1 MVNIV
6 AVAPERHAS
15 KSWRPLQL
23 YAFAAT
29 HGVVSLVGLE
39 VVRAALAMPMAFIEQ
54 SGRYS
59 LVAMM
64 SPIAG
69 RNLFVGPS
77 GQWLGGYI
85 PAGLRGYPFHLG
97 RVEGSDKA
105 VLCIDEDSGWI
116 VDSDTN
122 PDATKFFEKDGE
134 PSAALKAILDFLGQ
148 IEQSRIA
155 TDVALAALAEAAVIH
170 PWPLQVQ
177 DGQQHVPVKGLHCIN
192 AAALNAL
199 DDETFLKLRKSSA
212 LFIAQA
218 QLMSMQNI
226 SVFQL
231 MMALQQQLAQQ
242 KKPLPEVSSM
252 FLLPEDSGTIK
263 FN

>member
-6 AVAPERHAS
+6 AVTPERHAG

-29 HGVVSLVGLE
+29 HAAVSLVGLE
-39 VVRAALAMPMAFIEQ
+39 VARAALVMPITFMEQ

-59 LVAMM
+59 LVGMM

-69 RNLFVGPS
+69 RNFFVGPS
-77 GQWLGGYI
+77 GQWLGSYI

-122 PDATKFFEKDGE
+122 PDATKFFEKDGV

-148 IEQSRIA
+148 VEQNRIA
-155 TDVALAALAEAAVIH
+155 TDVALAALAEAAVIQ
-170 PWPLQVQ
+170 PWPLKVEES
-177 DGQQHVPVKGLHCIN
+177 GQQVPFKGLHRLN
-192 AAALNAL
+192 EVALNAL
-199 DDETFLKLRKSSA
+199 DDDAFLRLRKSSA

-226 SVFQL
+226 GVFQQL
-231 MMALQQQLAQQ
+231 MAIQQQLAQQ
-242 KKPLPEVSSM
+242 TKHLPEVSSM
-252 FLLPEDSGTIK
+252 FRLSEDSGTIK